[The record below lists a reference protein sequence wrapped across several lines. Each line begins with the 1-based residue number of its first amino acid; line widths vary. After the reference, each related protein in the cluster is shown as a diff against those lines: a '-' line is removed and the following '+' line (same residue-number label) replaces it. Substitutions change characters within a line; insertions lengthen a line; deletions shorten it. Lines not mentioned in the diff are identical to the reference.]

1 MLRIA
6 GQTAGPYR
14 LKFLWTLM
22 GGGGVIGKNKFDI
35 FSKNFFQ
42 TLFFSILGPSA
53 IKNYFANYL
62 VMKILMKNMENMNNA
77 KL

>member
-6 GQTAGPYR
+6 VQTAGPYR

-35 FSKNFFQ
+35 FSKIFSNFI
-42 TLFFSILGPSA
+42 FFNFGPFS
-53 IKNYFANYL
+53 Y
-62 VMKILMKNMENMNNA
+62 
-77 KL
+77 

>member
-42 TLFFSILGPSA
+42 TLFFQFWTLQLLKTILL
-53 IKNYFANYL
+53 ITY
-62 VMKILMKNMENMNNA
+62 
-77 KL
+77 